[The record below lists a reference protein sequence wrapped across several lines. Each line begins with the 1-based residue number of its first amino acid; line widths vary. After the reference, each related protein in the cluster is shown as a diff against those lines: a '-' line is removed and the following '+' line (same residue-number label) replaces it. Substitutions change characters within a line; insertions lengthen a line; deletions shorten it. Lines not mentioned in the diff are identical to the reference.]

1 MIDVNISEYFSW
13 KPEASGLSSICELK
27 VDSFGHHPVIL
38 SDGFEFSQGGQR
50 FGLCPVT
57 TFGRRPVRIRY
68 VYIVY
73 MYSTYPP
80 VFKYGNGT
88 SSISRG
94 FSHVKPPFIGDFP
107 LLSKDWSVLHHL
119 VREVS
124 WISRNSRTIS
134 RIWKLGCGPG
144 TRLNMPRTSSPKVL
158 KISREIHL
166 AWARLYPLYR
176 SLSLFWVDLVYVENE
191 LVGAFDFVFPSE
203 ISIVPPNP
211 PNR

>member
-73 MYSTYPP
+73 MYKVHTLRYS
-80 VFKYGNGT
+80 NMAME
-88 SSISRG
+88 
-94 FSHVKPPFIGDFP
+94 HLPF
-107 LLSKDWSVLHHL
+107 L
-119 VREVS
+119 E
-124 WISRNSRTIS
+124 
-134 RIWKLGCGPG
+134 
-144 TRLNMPRTSSPKVL
+144 
-158 KISREIHL
+158 
-166 AWARLYPLYR
+166 
-176 SLSLFWVDLVYVENE
+176 
-191 LVGAFDFVFPSE
+191 AFLM
-203 ISIVPPNP
+203 
-211 PNR
+211 